1 MANESLDNAIRQL
14 RRLALPQG
22 DGGLSD
28 AQLLERFVAQRDE
41 AAFEVLLWRHGP
53 MVLNLCRRVLHEAHA
68 SEDAFQA
75 TFLVFVKKARSIG
88 KGQAVG
94 SWLYKVAYRV
104 ALHARALARKQAAHR
119 LPAADSAVLAQADAA
134 GEFLWRDLRPLLD
147 EEVNR
152 LPEKYRSP
160 IILCDLDGMTHAE
173 AAKELGCPQGTV
185 SVRLMRARE
194 RLRSRLVRRGM
205 ALSAGAVGAVL
216 CENAA
221 S

>member
-28 AQLLERFVAQRDE
+28 AQLLERFVTQRDE

-68 SEDAFQA
+68 AEDAFQA
-75 TFLVFVKKARSIG
+75 TFLVFVRKAGAIG
-88 KGQAVG
+88 KRQAVG

-104 ALHARALARKQAAHR
+104 ALQARVLARKQAR
-119 LPAADSAVLAQADAA
+119 RSLPTADMADLPQGGA
-134 GEFLWRDLRPLLD
+134 GAGDLRWRDLRPLLD

-152 LPEKYRSP
+152 LPEKYRGP
-160 IILCDLDGMTHAE
+160 IILCDLDGMTQAE
-173 AAKELGCPQGTV
+173 AAQELGCPQGTV
-185 SVRLMRARE
+185 SVRLMRGRE
-194 RLRSRLVRRGM
+194 RLRSRLMR
-205 ALSAGAVGAVL
+205 
-216 CENAA
+216 
-221 S
+221 